1 MNDLHFPR
9 PELAARIA
17 DDLVGASLLSD
28 ARNGL
33 FLAQARRTGKSW
45 FLQRDLKPALE
56 AKGWIVLYVDLWTD
70 IKRDPASLIS
80 DVIETAFEEHL
91 GWATKA
97 SKRMGIEKLGLGGA
111 SVNLA
116 QTLDF
121 AALTLAD
128 ALNELHQRSKKKI
141 ALLIDEAQHALTSE
155 AGEAAMIA
163 LKSARDQMNAGNVP
177 SLLLEFYRAPG
188 SPGAPRKQHA
198 VPPQKVSSEI
208 PGQADS
214 RSHRSNACGLQ
225 SSAQPDTTRQ
235 ISRPQSR

>member
-56 AKGWIVLYVDLWTD
+56 AKGWIVLYVDLWKD

-80 DVIETAFEEHL
+80 DVIETAFGEHL
-91 GWATKA
+91 GWITKA
-97 SKRMGIEKLGLGGA
+97 SKRMGIEKLGMGGA

-141 ALLIDEAQHALTSE
+141 ALLIDLVTQ
-155 AGEAAMIA
+155 
-163 LKSARDQMNAGNVP
+163 V
-177 SLLLEFYRAPG
+177 
-188 SPGAPRKQHA
+188 
-198 VPPQKVSSEI
+198 V
-208 PGQADS
+208 
-214 RSHRSNACGLQ
+214 GLRCFRTAFNDCKKIHQ
-225 SSAQPDTTRQ
+225 
-235 ISRPQSR
+235 